1 MIAAFWLHRV
11 AFSRIILDKI
21 VRKCFFFPL
30 NLEVS
35 KESSIFAAVFRGV
48 AQLVAF
54 LVWDQAVARSSR
66 VAPTE
71 IQNLKEKS
79 LITNFTI
86 GSQRLLLLLFS
97 IA

>member
-1 MIAAFWLHRV
+1 M
-11 AFSRIILDKI
+11 SRQTRNSSLSFAT
-21 VRKCFFFPL
+21 FFESFPKKSL
-30 NLEVS
+30 FDLVISAERCT
-35 KESSIFAAVFRGV
+35 FAAAFRGV
-48 AQLVAF
+48 AQLVAL